1 MLAGDAGHAHPDGVD
16 AVAHRGFG
24 QAPVARHVPAARQR
38 LGLAGVAPQQV
49 VVGVDLAGHDDG
61 FERQRGRSA
70 TRAVTAPVDPVPGLA
85 GMAGPARA
93 QSSGSVTG
101 RQAGPSAGRA
111 PSGRAWAMR
120 TSRIR
125 AAQSPAA
132 SAVAA
137 RAPPHRISSASR
149 RALRP
154 APVRRAAPPA
164 SAASIEQAAR
174 ARRVDGPGARG
185 HRQLAVDVLDVAFDG
200 VAGQMQLVG
209 DLPVAQPSATRCR
222 IWSSRGLSVSPGGGL
237 AGCAGAG
244 RSSAMMRRAT
254 KGSIG
259 APPRSTLRSEIST
272 SGRRVPSAGSRW
284 RRRAA
289 PPEWRPRCSR
299 PR

>member
-70 TRAVTAPVDPVPGLA
+70 TRAVTAPVDPVPGLPVWP
-85 GMAGPARA
+85 GQRA
-93 QSSGSVTG
+93 LQSSGSVTG

-137 RAPPHRISSASR
+137 RAPPHGSAAPAG

-164 SAASIEQAAR
+164 SAASIEQAASAPR
-174 ARRVDGPGARG
+174 GWPGARG

-209 DLPVAQPSATRCR
+209 DLPVAQPLGHQVQDLVFARAER
-222 IWSSRGLSVSPGGGL
+222 FAGRRAGGL
-237 AGCAGAG
+237 RGRGAQLRDDAAGDEGID
-244 RSSAMMRRAT
+244 RRA
-254 KGSIG
+254 
-259 APPRSTLRSEIST
+259 AARTLRSEIST
-272 SGRRVPSAGSRW
+272 SRSSRSF
-284 RRRAA
+284 
-289 PPEWRPRCSR
+289 SR
-299 PR
+299 

>member
-1 MLAGDAGHAHPDGVD
+1 MQKQAMCSVSAMALARGGQRGGEGPGAGGHDVGREQHPEQRGQRIPAMAGLLRRRIHRLKKNRPSAAEMVRLTWNSVRLRHTRCSCPRSMASARPGTPAPARMLAGDAGHAHPDGVD

-149 RALRP
+149 PSIA
-154 APVRRAAPPA
+154 ASAVRRAAPPA

-174 ARRVDGPGARG
+174 ARAWMARVREDTA
-185 HRQLAVDVLDVAFDG
+185 
-200 VAGQMQLVG
+200 
-209 DLPVAQPSATRCR
+209 S
-222 IWSSRGLSVSPGGGL
+222 
-237 AGCAGAG
+237 
-244 RSSAMMRRAT
+244 
-254 KGSIG
+254 
-259 APPRSTLRSEIST
+259 LR
-272 SGRRVPSAGSRW
+272 
-284 RRRAA
+284 
-289 PPEWRPRCSR
+289 
-299 PR
+299 

>member
-1 MLAGDAGHAHPDGVD
+1 MAGLLRTQDPQAEEEQAQRRRDGQVDMEQRAVAPHTLLVPAFDGLGLAQVHRPQPRMLAGDAGHAHPDGVD

-149 RALRP
+149 PSIAASACP
-154 APVRRAAPPA
+154 ARRATGVGRVNRAGRA
-164 SAASIEQAAR
+164 SAAWMAR
-174 ARRVDGPGARG
+174 VREDTA
-185 HRQLAVDVLDVAFDG
+185 
-200 VAGQMQLVG
+200 
-209 DLPVAQPSATRCR
+209 S
-222 IWSSRGLSVSPGGGL
+222 
-237 AGCAGAG
+237 
-244 RSSAMMRRAT
+244 
-254 KGSIG
+254 
-259 APPRSTLRSEIST
+259 LR
-272 SGRRVPSAGSRW
+272 
-284 RRRAA
+284 
-289 PPEWRPRCSR
+289 
-299 PR
+299 